1 MSEYTD
7 VDMLKSLVRTVELLT
22 EENKELRQEIKGL
35 RNNCGYRTQ
44 LTNEQKEKLKMVW
57 KGFKEGR

>member
-7 VDMLKSLVRTVELLT
+7 VDMLKSLVRIMESLT
-22 EENKELRQEIKGL
+22 KENEELRQELKEL
-35 RNNCGYRTQ
+35 RSNYGYCTQ

>member
-35 RNNCGYRTQ
+35 RNNYGYRTQ